1 MFDFLTEEPEKTA
14 DLPLDPLRAGCG
26 QLEMSLVAGRTEITR
41 SLATNPLRLLAPRR
55 RSAAAW
61 IYNSTYGGGLVAGD
75 EIDLCVEIGA
85 RAVGVLGT
93 QASTKVYRSPQQI
106 PCRQTLRASVAGG
119 GLLVVVPDPLTC
131 FAQAHYEQTQ
141 SFRLEDSGSLVLVDW
156 LTSGRRARGECWA
169 FSRYRSQLQI
179 FRDEKLILADALLLD
194 PADGP
199 LDSPFRL
206 GRFHCL
212 AMIAL
217 IGEQLTVVVADQ
229 LRRVAAKPVGRLAGL
244 LDVASP
250 VPHGMVLRVIGE
262 TTESVTQYL
271 SQALSFLH
279 EVLGEG
285 SVGQKVVIEEISNAP
300 VAARNR

>member
-1 MFDFLTEEPEKTA
+1 L
-14 DLPLDPLRAGCG
+14 
-26 QLEMSLVAGRTEITR
+26 Q
-41 SLATNPLRLLAPRR
+41 
-55 RSAAAW
+55 
-61 IYNSTYGGGLVAGD
+61 
-75 EIDLCVEIGA
+75 
-85 RAVGVLGT
+85 
-93 QASTKVYRSPQQI
+93 VYRN
-106 PCRQTLRASVAGG
+106 
-119 GLLVVVPDPLTC
+119 
-131 FAQAHYEQTQ
+131 
-141 SFRLEDSGSLVLVDW
+141 
-156 LTSGRRARGECWA
+156 GE
-169 FSRYRSQLQI
+169 
-179 FRDEKLILADALLLD
+179 LILADALVLD

-285 SVGQKVVIEEISNAP
+285 LW
-300 VAARNR
+300 ARKW

>member
-1 MFDFLTEEPEKTA
+1 
-14 DLPLDPLRAGCG
+14 
-26 QLEMSLVAGRTEITR
+26 LVAGRTEITR

-61 IYNSTYGGGLVAGD
+61 VYLSTYGGGLVAGD
-75 EIDLCVEIGA
+75 EIDLRVHVGA
-85 RAVGVLGT
+85 GAVGVLGT

-106 PCRQTLRASVAGG
+106 PCRQTLRASIAGG

-131 FAQAHYEQTQ
+131 FAQARYEQTQ

-169 FSRYRSQLQI
+169 FSRYRSRLQVY
-179 FRDEKLILADALLLD
+179 RNGELILADALVLD

-285 SVGQKVVIEEISNAP
+285 LW
-300 VAARNR
+300 ARKW